1 MVDTAAGSS
10 LTNPYVGPVPFLEE
24 QKLYG
29 RTNET
34 DALYNLLISK
44 RIVLLFSPSGAGK
57 TSLIQSALVPSLR
70 SRLNPLPIIRLDRT
84 PNIGERQA
92 NRYLLS
98 AFQSLESR
106 FPPSERLKDEEL
118 SGLTFHTYF
127 SRRMPGSEKKET
139 VKFPLIVLDQFEELF
154 TLNRFDWKDK
164 EDFLRQLGEALGGS
178 TDSNEDKETG
188 GERLQMPTRWALL
201 SMREDYVA
209 ELEPFLDLIPT
220 GLAYR
225 YRLEPLE
232 RDQALEA
239 VRGPA
244 GEYFQED
251 AAERLVDNL
260 RMLRARTPTGEE
272 KWEKGRFVEPVHLQ
286 VVCQR
291 LWDKVV
297 EVEKRP
303 IALSDIATTEKASEV
318 EAALSSYYDLEI
330 EQAVRE
336 SGVRQRDLRDWI
348 QQELITRTKIRTKM
362 LHEPASMG
370 KLDAAVRLLV
380 KGHVLRIDVAG
391 EREWIELAHDRL
403 VNPVLK
409 SNEDWRR
416 KHLALVQRQAKLWAE
431 AGKSK
436 RELLFSGEELDEAER
451 FAAKYPD
458 EMGQD
463 DQDFLQ
469 ESRLERKRVEEDMR
483 KKAEIEQKNKQLL
496 SQRRMLI
503 ALSVSMI
510 FAFLIVSYFMWEA
523 KRQRIEA
530 INQACHATMH
540 ELAAAANS
548 NLEIDPELSILLA
561 MQAVSIT
568 YSKDKTIA
576 VEAEEALHR
585 AVQTSRV
592 RLTLKHYGKRVVGV
606 ALSPDGQYMATGSDD
621 GTAKIWDAISGKD
634 LLTLSGYSNAVVEV
648 AFSPDGQRVATVD
661 HDSKAKIWDAVSGK
675 DLLTLSGHT
684 SSVMDV
690 DFSPDG
696 QRVATA
702 SDDRTAKIWDAV
714 SGKDLLTLSGHSDK
728 VNGVAFSPDG
738 QRVATASDDRT
749 AKIWDA
755 VSGKDLLTLSGHSD
769 KVNGVAFSPDC
780 QRVATVSHDS
790 TAKIWDALSGKH
802 LLTLSG
808 HTNSVFRI
816 AFNPKGEYLATSSA
830 DGTAKVWHVT
840 SGREMFTLSGHTGP
854 VEGLSFS
861 KDGDRLAT
869 ASWDATAKIWNVAC
883 YHPDLIHRVAFSPD
897 GQRVATASAD
907 RTAKIW
913 DVASGKDLLTLS
925 SHRDEVR
932 CVAFSPDG
940 QRVATASADRT
951 AKIWDVA
958 SGKDLLT
965 LSGHRDQANWVTFS
979 PDGRRLATA
988 SEDGTA
994 MIWDAVSGKDLLT
1007 LPGHWDK
1014 VSCVAFSPDGQRV
1027 ATASHDG
1034 TAMIWDAISGKE
1046 LLTLSGHSRLLFG
1059 VAFSPDGRR
1068 LATASLDKT
1077 AKIWDAVSGEEELTL
1092 VGHANSVID
1101 VAFSPDGRHLATA
1114 SWDRTAR
1121 LWDVLSGKETL
1132 ALSHTAE
1139 VSAVTFS
1146 PDGARLATAGSDKKI
1161 HMYVLNKEKLLDL
1174 AKSRVTR
1181 KLTDEECRRYLHQDQ
1196 CP

>member
-755 VSGKDLLTLSGHSD
+755 VSGKDLLTLSGH
-769 KVNGVAFSPDC
+769 
-780 QRVATVSHDS
+780 
-790 TAKIWDALSGKH
+790 
-802 LLTLSG
+802 
-808 HTNSVFRI
+808 TNSVFRI

>member
-738 QRVATASDDRT
+738 QRVAT
-749 AKIWDA
+749 
-755 VSGKDLLTLSGHSD
+755 
-769 KVNGVAFSPDC
+769 
-780 QRVATVSHDS
+780 VSHDS